1 MNMAMQET
9 LGDLVGT
16 AGDFNVTVMIQS
28 MLEDIVLDR
37 KIEAN
42 WLERIEAREAQGRKA
57 WSQQVW
63 PIFLARQKAYQ
74 AATTRSVAWL
84 RDADGSLDDINK
96 AAKLFNSKAVW
107 SESVRHSDYER
118 ISALVEAR
126 SAS

>member
-1 MNMAMQET
+1 MDMAMRET

-16 AGDFNVTVMIQS
+16 AGDFNVTAMVES

-63 PIFLARQKAYQ
+63 PIFQARQQAYLD
-74 AATTRSVAWL
+74 ATARSVAWL
-84 RDADGSLDDINK
+84 RGADGGLDDINK
-96 AAKLFNSKAVW
+96 AAKLFNSRAVW
-107 SESVRHSDYER
+107 SESVGDSDYER
-118 ISALVEAR
+118 ISALVETR
-126 SAS
+126 NAS